1 MSDREPD
8 KTLSAS
14 VSVQVYAT
22 DQVTRLLRQMIV
34 IKPLTFY
41 YRGANRYSMGELSTP
56 VSILCVDDESHSA
69 DLTAIRLEQLDE
81 RFSVETA
88 ARAKEGLAYIEDNH
102 VDCIVSDYKMPDI
115 DGLAFFE
122 MVHNEYPQLPFVLFT
137 GRGSEAVADDARS
150 RGVTKYLEKTT
161 TDRYEVLAEQVRN
174 AVKKRRAEQGL

>member
-1 MSDREPD
+1 
-8 KTLSAS
+8 
-14 VSVQVYAT
+14 
-22 DQVTRLLRQMIV
+22 
-34 IKPLTFY
+34 
-41 YRGANRYSMGELSTP
+41 MGELSTP

-88 ARAKEGLAYIEDNH
+88 TGAKDGLEHIENNH
-102 VDCIVSDYKMPDI
+102 VDCVVSDYKMPDV

-122 MVHNEYPQLPFVLFT
+122 QVNNDHPRLPFILFT

-150 RGVTKYLEKTT
+150 RGVTEYLEKTT

-174 AVKKRRAEQGL
+174 AVKKHRAEQGL